1 MKRYFN
7 IISITICGFNIFVY
21 SLFFF
26 GIDLVPDEVVFPQII
41 IGSIIGFIL
50 SGFGTKRF
58 TKNIGIFGHIF
69 VLLFTIVGPLI
80 VSTFIWN
87 EP

>member
-1 MKRYFN
+1 MKSCFN
-7 IISITICGFNIFVY
+7 IISITICGFNLFVY

-26 GIDLVPDEVVFPQII
+26 GMDLFPDEVVFPLII
-41 IGSIIGFIL
+41 IGSIIGLIL
-50 SGFGTKRF
+50 SSTGSKGTTRKLGL
-58 TKNIGIFGHIF
+58 IGHVF

-80 VSTFIWN
+80 VGTFIWN

>member
-1 MKRYFN
+1 MKSYFN
-7 IISITICGFNIFVY
+7 IISIIICGFNIFVY

-26 GIDLVPDEVVFPQII
+26 GIDLVPDEVVFPLII

-50 SGFGTKRF
+50 SWFGTKGVTR
-58 TKNIGIFGHIF
+58 NIVIFGHII
-69 VLLFTIVGPLI
+69 VLLFTIIGPLI
-80 VSTFIWN
+80 VCTLIWN

>member
-1 MKRYFN
+1 MKSYFN
-7 IISITICGFNIFVY
+7 IISITICGFNLFVY

-26 GIDLVPDEVVFPQII
+26 GIDLVPDEVVFPLII
-41 IGSIIGFIL
+41 TGSIIGFIL
-50 SGFGTKRF
+50 SGFGTKGVTR
-58 TKNIGIFGHIF
+58 NIGIFGHIF

-80 VSTFIWN
+80 VGTFIWN